1 MGPVDF
7 NASVRIDRR
16 WFLAASGAAVLA
28 GPVSG
33 RWGFAL
39 AAEAHGFAQGAV
51 EVTVLSDGHLVLP
64 AAVLA
69 PSAPPEELTALLTE
83 IFGKPPA
90 TIEPAANVA
99 LLRSGDDLVLVDT
112 GSGNRFQPTAGK
124 LRDNL
129 AANGIDPAGVTKVV
143 FSHAHPDHV
152 WGTVLDDGSLAFPNA
167 GYYVGQ
173 AEWDFWTD
181 PDLPGR
187 MPEEMRP
194 FALGAQRDL
203 GAVKER
209 VTLVREGD
217 AIAPGVG
224 VIDTPG
230 HTPGHISLLVEG
242 GEGLIVGGD
251 VTPHAVVSLRRPD
264 WAFGFDADP
273 GQGVATRK
281 ALLDRAAT
289 EGHRLLSF
297 HFAYPGVGLVERD
310 GAAYRFVPAS

>member
-1 MGPVDF
+1 M
-7 NASVRIDRR
+7 
-16 WFLAASGAAVLA
+16 LA
-28 GPVSG
+28 GPASG

-39 AAEAHGFAQGAV
+39 AADAHRFSQGAI

-69 PSAPPEELTALLTE
+69 PTAPPDELAALMKE
-83 IFGKPPA
+83 IFGKAPE
-90 TIEPAANVA
+90 TIEPAANVT
-99 LLRSGDDLVLVDT
+99 LLRSGEDLVLVDT

-129 AANGIDPAGVTKVV
+129 AANGIDPAAVTKVV

-173 AEWDFWTD
+173 AEWDFWTN
-181 PDLPGR
+181 PDLPGQ

-203 GAVKER
+203 GAVKDR
-209 VTLVREGD
+209 VTLVKEG
-217 AIAPGVG
+217 AAVAPGIT

-251 VTPHAVVSLRRPD
+251 VTPHAVVSLRRPE

-273 GQGVATRK
+273 EQGIATRK
-281 ALLDRAAT
+281 ALLDRAAADRHAFL
-289 EGHRLLSF
+289 GF
-297 HFAYPGVGLVERD
+297 HFPYPGVGQVERD
-310 GAAYRFVPAS
+310 GDAYRFVPAG